1 MLGKEGRLGQGI
13 IVVWSLVFPCPY
25 CMKIAAIW
33 VEKGQA
39 VGTHGNMSLA

>member
-13 IVVWSLVFPCPY
+13 VVWSLVFPCPH
-25 CMKIAAIW
+25 CIKIATIW
-33 VEKGQA
+33 VGKGQG